1 MKLLTKT
8 QGQSG
13 GSCSSALR
21 QQMTYDYN
29 TFRRVPLDS
38 APS

>member
-1 MKLLTKT
+1 MKVLTKT
-8 QGQSG
+8 RGQSG
-13 GSCSSALR
+13 GNSSSDLG

-29 TFRRVPLDS
+29 TFRGVPLDS

>member
-8 QGQSG
+8 RGQSG
-13 GSCSSALR
+13 GNSSSALR

-29 TFRRVPLDS
+29 KFRRVPLDS

>member
-1 MKLLTKT
+1 MKLLAETR
-8 QGQSG
+8 GQSG
-13 GSCSSALR
+13 GNSSSGPR

-38 APS
+38 AA